1 MCAVCRPCAALMPR
15 AYFARRMSIH
25 VSPSSRITGHMSRFV
40 YGCMWRV
47 VCGYGTERIYRG
59 KLHRKQL
66 RESKGG
72 SPGKSGL
79 GQGEVAAA
87 AARAH
92 RHRLRRPNAA
102 PHAAVGR
109 RGRRRREA
117 ARSAARRTENEEAA
131 LARAAECVVLGLSV
145 ICLWL
150 CRPCFRLF
158 RHCLGSY
165 FASARG
171 SGLKSAI
178 CTHAAQQ
185 GGKPTLAE
193 DGWLSGVPMRSAAK
207 HALCSST
214 TSVRTECLFLL
225 ARACMPSARQTHCP
239 TDHDLC

>member
-1 MCAVCRPCAALMPR
+1 ML
-15 AYFARRMSIH
+15 H

-165 FASARG
+165 FGSARG
-171 SGLKSAI
+171 SARVFSA
-178 CTHAAQQ
+178 
-185 GGKPTLAE
+185 PL
-193 DGWLSGVPMRSAAK
+193 PPSAAPMWLPPPLPPG
-207 HALCSST
+207 ASASAF
-214 TSVRTECLFLL
+214 RRP
-225 ARACMPSARQTHCP
+225 ASARRKAEGGGSASASATFRFRAPQPPPRDPPTHYSAVAARRALFSGSRVSGCP
-239 TDHDLC
+239 TGW